1 MSQMQA
7 RPETIYR
14 GYVFDLDG
22 TIYIGEQIVPDAA
35 RVIATIRSAGAR
47 VVFVT
52 NNPLELPEHYA
63 RKLRRLGIPADDGE
77 VISSID
83 ALVAYLHERAG
94 GASLLTIAEPLVID
108 VLKKAGFRLTE
119 DPKQADV
126 VVVSFDRTL
135 TYEKLRSAFL
145 AVRAGARIVGTN
157 PDAFCPTPDGGLPD
171 CGAILAALE
180 AATGKQADAVV
191 GKPALHMARVALDR
205 LGTSPSQTL
214 LVGDRLETDIRMAR
228 RAGMPA
234 ALVLTGVSRAD
245 AVPESVDTPSFVLSS
260 VAEVIPF
267 DHEPTDA
274 RRR

>member
-1 MSQMQA
+1 MQA
-7 RPETIYR
+7 RPEIIYR

-35 RVIATIRSAGAR
+35 QVIATIRSAGAR

-52 NNPLELPEHYA
+52 NKPLELPEHYA
-63 RKLRRLGIPADDGE
+63 RKLRQLGIPADDGE

-83 ALVAYLHERAG
+83 ALVAYLHERAR
-94 GASLLTIAEPLVID
+94 GASLLPIAEPLVID
-108 VLKKAGFRLTE
+108 VLKGAGFQVTE
-119 DPKQADV
+119 DPKRTDI

-180 AATGKQADAVV
+180 AATGRRADAVV
-191 GKPALHMARVALDR
+191 GKPAPHMARVALDR

-228 RAGMPA
+228 QAGMPS

-245 AVPESVDTPSFVLSS
+245 AVQGSMDVPSFVLSS
-260 VAEVIPF
+260 VAELIPS
-267 DHEPTDA
+267 DQRPTQA
-274 RRR
+274 WRR